1 MELLN
6 KDAAID
12 RMNKLGNDEKPFI
25 FFISYDMCQSCV
37 LPIESVDS
45 EECLYNFEGITN
57 DTPQEHSTSEIEWKP
72 NPIEFNEYAEK
83 FKIVSDNMHAG
94 NCYLANLTCR
104 IPVTTNLTLKQVY
117 RLSKSRFKLWIKDN
131 FVCFSPEIFIRIA
144 DNAISSYPMKG
155 TIDATLPNALEE
167 LMNNEKEA
175 AEHATIVDLIR
186 NDMSIIADKVHV
198 KRYRYAETIK
208 TNKGSIIQTSSEI
221 HGLLRNGWQP
231 RLGEI
236 LFSQL
241 PAGSITGAPKPSTVR
256 ILEQAENYQR
266 GFYTGIMGHFD
277 GRKLNSAVMIRFI
290 DIENGLLYFK
300 AGGGITAKSN
310 AIDEYNEV
318 IQKVYVPIY

>member
-1 MELLN
+1 
-6 KDAAID
+6 
-12 RMNKLGNDEKPFI
+12 
-25 FFISYDMCQSCV
+25 
-37 LPIESVDS
+37 
-45 EECLYNFEGITN
+45 
-57 DTPQEHSTSEIEWKP
+57 
-72 NPIEFNEYAEK
+72 
-83 FKIVSDNMHAG
+83 
-94 NCYLANLTCR
+94 
-104 IPVTTNLTLKQVY
+104 
-117 RLSKSRFKLWIKDN
+117 
-131 FVCFSPEIFIRIA
+131 
-144 DNAISSYPMKG
+144 MKG

-221 HGLLRNGWQP
+221 HGLSRNGWQP